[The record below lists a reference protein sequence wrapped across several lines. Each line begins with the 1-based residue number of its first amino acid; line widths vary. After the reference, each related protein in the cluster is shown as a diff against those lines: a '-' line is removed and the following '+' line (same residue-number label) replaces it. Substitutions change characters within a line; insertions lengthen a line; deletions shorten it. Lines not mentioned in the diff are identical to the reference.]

1 MSTINIDRIILA
13 SDHSGIEVK
22 KAIIKHL
29 ENTHQLID
37 LGPFDCDISVDY
49 SNYGIEC
56 AKKAVEY
63 NCLGIVIC
71 GTGIGI
77 SIAANKV
84 KGARCALLYNDEVA
98 KLAKMHNNANVI
110 SFGSRQFSEKEII
123 QMLEI
128 FLATKFEDGRHQKR
142 LDIIANFEKNN

>member
-1 MSTINIDRIILA
+1 MQSTNLNRIILA
-13 SDHSGIEVK
+13 SDHTGIETK

-37 LGPFDCDISVDY
+37 LGPFDCDVSVDY
-49 SNYGIEC
+49 PNYGIEC

-63 NCLGIVIC
+63 QCLGIVIC

-84 KGARCALLYNDEVA
+84 KGARCALLYNVDVA
-98 KLAKMHNNANVI
+98 KLAKIHNNANVI
-110 SFGSRQFSEKEII
+110 AFGSRQFSEQQII
-123 QMLEI
+123 DMLDA
-128 FLATKFEDGRHQKR
+128 FLSSEYENDRHQKR
-142 LDIIANFEKNN
+142 LDIISNFEKNK